1 MTKNLIDKKIKKN
14 FRNRPLEEDQM
25 TFQDLNVYRKNEIQD
40 NHLKDSKKVF
50 GEMPIFSDI
59 EFSICGLC
67 NRTCVFCP
75 RANPKVY
82 PNKKEYLSIKLFSKI
97 INELVKYNYSG
108 LMSFSGFSEPFMH
121 KKLFELVK
129 IAKNKL
135 PNCKLE
141 ITTNGDILNVSKIR
155 ALYKLK
161 LNSILVS
168 MYDGPHQI
176 TYFEKMIKQAKEF
189 MDMGINAF
197 RLSYDNMDI
206 QNGGLFEPR
215 ESIANSSE
223 WLIKA
228 REELGNQAIMGVD
241 YHHRLSVSETAS
253 FCQMMP
259 SHTLDFLEE
268 PIRDET
274 PEAYEVLRTL
284 TDVPFAIGEEFA
296 SKWQFL
302 PYIERGITNFARV
315 DICNVGGFT
324 ESMKVAGWCEPHYI
338 DLMPHNPLGPICTA
352 ASVHLGAAVPN
363 FAWLEVAM
371 ARALSPD
378 FDIFP
383 EQVLLEGNGYQVS
396 DKPGLGVEVDES
408 KLTEPFKFW
417 EAPHPHR
424 SDGSHT
430 NW

>member
-1 MTKNLIDKKIKKN
+1 MKITEIKP
-14 FRNRPLEEDQM
+14 FAVWVGRRNQM
-25 TFQDLNVYRKNEIQD
+25 
-40 NHLKDSKKVF
+40 
-50 GEMPIFSDI
+50 
-59 EFSICGLC
+59 
-67 NRTCVFCP
+67 
-75 RANPKVY
+75 
-82 PNKKEYLSIKLFSKI
+82 
-97 INELVKYNYSG
+97 LVKIETDEGIYG
-108 LMSFSGFSEPFMH
+108 WGESGFSGRELGVKGIIEHYREFLLGKDPMSRGALWQEMYRSQYFEGGRTLTAAISAIDIALH
-121 KKLFELVK
+121 DIVGKKLGVPVYDLLGGK
-129 IAKNKL
+129 HRNKV
-135 PNCKLE
+135 PVFA
-141 ITTNGDILNVSKIR
+141 TTE
-155 ALYKLK
+155 
-161 LNSILVS
+161 
-168 MYDGPHQI
+168 GP
-176 TYFEKMIKQAKEF
+176 YGPEMIKQAKEF

-324 ESMKVAGWCEPHYI
+324 ESMKVAGWGEPHYI

-371 ARALSPD
+371 ARALNPD